1 MEDSGAQEVVKSMIA
16 VLMSMHSL
24 TFGGHDWH
32 LSGSPLDTGTNAWSL
47 PLNNKHY
54 LTMMF
59 AMHLP
64 PPQITL
70 LNDLSMV
77 SSQRKRLPLENSNVL
92 QLLVKKFAVHSLSAC
107 SL

>member
-16 VLMSMHSL
+16 ILMSMPSP
-24 TFGGHDWH
+24 TFGDHDWH

-59 AMHLP
+59 AMHP
-64 PPQITL
+64 PPPP
-70 LNDLSMV
+70 SGG
-77 SSQRKRLPLENSNVL
+77 SLE
-92 QLLVKKFAVHSLSAC
+92 
-107 SL
+107 